1 MTIMADATPTIRFF
15 NEIHATLYACGYD
28 SQMSSLYQ
36 VRPTD
41 GPWYLNLALLHPH
54 VRSGKRATL
63 ALRLDEV
70 SSDGRNVCVG
80 LESLNVEPSRSREAH
95 DKLRH
100 DIESRSGSNGDGLDS
115 TALALFVADALDTAG
130 ISN

>member
-41 GPWYLNLALLHPH
+41 GPWYLNLALHPQT
-54 VRSGKRATL
+54 RTGKRATL

-70 SSDGRNVCVG
+70 SSDGRTVRAG
-80 LESLNVEPSRSREAH
+80 LESLNVEPTNSREAH

-100 DIESRSGSNGDGLDS
+100 DIESRSGSDGDGMDS
-115 TALALFVADALDTAG
+115 TALALFVADALDSAG
-130 ISN
+130 ISD